1 MARRRR
7 CRVVIA
13 VVATAGG
20 ENEREQ
26 QAHTGASALAFLAF
40 HVESLDVLNSEK
52 AGHCRYG
59 FSTFICGLSVLPAGS
74 IEYM

>member
-1 MARRRR
+1 
-7 CRVVIA
+7 
-13 VVATAGG
+13 
-20 ENEREQ
+20 
-26 QAHTGASALAFLAF
+26 LAF